1 MLSSKKIICPNN
13 LINVAKK
20 KGTVDAAIV
29 NAGEIFPMESVHKA
43 VQHNLINPTFIG
55 DNNEI
60 KKYADK
66 LKWNISKYKIIDE
79 KNEDSTAPIAAKLA
93 SEGKVKIIVKGHI
106 HTDVLMKA
114 VLKRDLNLIGKKRLS
129 HVWHMTLGKDDKP
142 FIITDG
148 VVNVLPKLEV
158 KMHILRNA
166 VDFANKIG
174 ISRPKVSVL
183 SATEEILE
191 SVPSSIDADIITKR
205 AKEENIKA
213 DVFGPLAFDNSVS
226 KKSAAIKK
234 IKDNT
239 YYYDLWR
246 GVNEKKDLFILFNIT
261 GVISYF
267 ILSDVILYNGWRHL
281 YFINTF
287 IIYIATYAFYRI
299 DLSLQSKSKK
309 KFHYYISILFFER

>member
-1 MLSSKKIICPNN
+1 MLSNKKILCPDN

-20 KGTVDAAIV
+20 VGTIDAAIV
-29 NAGEIFPMESVHKA
+29 NAGEIFPMEAVQKA
-43 VQHNLINPTFIG
+43 VQHNLINPIFIG
-55 DNNEI
+55 NENEI

-66 LKWNISKYKIIDE
+66 LKWDISKYNIINEKDE
-79 KNEDSTAPIAAKLA
+79 NSTAPIAAKLA
-93 SEGKVKIIVKGHI
+93 SEDKVKIIVKGHI

-129 HVWHMTLGKDDKP
+129 HVWHMTLDKKDKP

-148 VVNVLPKLEV
+148 VLNVLPKIEV

-174 ISRPKVSVL
+174 ISRPKVAVL

-191 SVPSSIDADIITKR
+191 SVPSSIEANVITKR
-205 AKEENIKA
+205 AKEENINA

-234 IKDNT
+234 IKNDVSGNT
-239 YYYDLWR
+239 DILLVPNVEAGNALVKMMIYFMGACAA
-246 GVNEKKDLFILFNIT
+246 GVVLGGKVPIVITSRSDEAEARLASIAAAVVSFNKK
-261 GVISYF
+261 
-267 ILSDVILYNGWRHL
+267 
-281 YFINTF
+281 
-287 IIYIATYAFYRI
+287 
-299 DLSLQSKSKK
+299 
-309 KFHYYISILFFER
+309 

>member
-1 MLSSKKIICPNN
+1 MLSNKKIVCPNN

-20 KGTVDAAIV
+20 TGIVNAAIV

-55 DNNEI
+55 NENEI
-60 KKYADK
+60 KKYAEK

-79 KNEDSTAPIAAKLA
+79 KEENNTAPIAAKLA
-93 SEGKVKIIVKGHI
+93 SEGKVKILVKGHI
-106 HTDVLMKA
+106 HTDVLIKA
-114 VLKRDLNLIGKKRLS
+114 VLKKSLNLIGKKRLS
-129 HVWHMTLGKDDKP
+129 HVWHMTLSTDDKP

-166 VDFANKIG
+166 VDFARKIG
-174 ISRPKVSVL
+174 ISKPKVSVL

-191 SVPSSIDADIITKR
+191 SVPSSIEADLITKK
-205 AKEENIKA
+205 AKEENINA

-234 IKDNT
+234 IKNEVSGSADILLVPNVEAGNALVKMMI
-239 YYYDLWR
+239 YFMGACAA
-246 GVNEKKDLFILFNIT
+246 GVVVGGKTPVVITSRSDESEARLASIAAAVVALEK
-261 GVISYF
+261 
-267 ILSDVILYNGWRHL
+267 
-281 YFINTF
+281 
-287 IIYIATYAFYRI
+287 
-299 DLSLQSKSKK
+299 
-309 KFHYYISILFFER
+309 